1 VKGIVVALLCILTG
15 TLLLPTAL
23 RAQVPAFFD
32 DIGAG
37 PRAIA
42 MGQAFTAVA
51 DDASAAWYNPAGLTQ
66 IKSPF
71 VLDIGYLYIDPKQY
85 IKVLNTDGEPY
96 EPH

>member
-1 VKGIVVALLCILTG
+1 MKGSVVAFLCILTG
-15 TLLLPTAL
+15 ALLLPTGL
-23 RAQVPAFFD
+23 RAQTPAFFD

-66 IKSPF
+66 IESPF

-85 IKVLNTDGEPY
+85 IKVLDKKVTP
-96 EPH
+96 